1 MKTRNMA
8 ICLFFAFGCWLK
20 DIRTELTQ
28 VSYDIWLVLAVF
40 WAVVNFIALCDT
52 LTKNKKD
59 DMAKHL
65 TNEMAI
71 HWFFLTILS
80 LISFLLAR
88 EYMVVLLMMCS
99 AVPFMAIQL
108 YKKEKTRKK

>member
-1 MKTRNMA
+1 MA
-8 ICLFFAFGCWLK
+8 ICAFFVFGCWLK
-20 DIRTELTQ
+20 DIHTEITQ
-28 VSYDIWLVLAVF
+28 VSYNIWLVLALF

-59 DMAKHL
+59 DIAKHL

-80 LISFLLAR
+80 LISFLTAR
-88 EYMVVLLMMCS
+88 EYMIVLIMMCS
-99 AVPFMAIQL
+99 AVPFMVLQL
-108 YKKEKTRKK
+108 YKREHKEKK